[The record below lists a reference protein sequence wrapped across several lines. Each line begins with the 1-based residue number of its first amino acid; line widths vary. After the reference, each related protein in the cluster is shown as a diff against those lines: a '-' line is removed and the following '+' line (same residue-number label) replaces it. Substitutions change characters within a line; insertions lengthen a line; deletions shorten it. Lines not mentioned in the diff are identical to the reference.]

1 MIVREKS
8 INSYLNV
15 NYDLMINVQDRFLK
29 HSNVVAS
36 PITDYMLLVKDE
48 ETAKIFYSFFIIL
61 ILLA

>member
-8 INSYLNV
+8 IKRYLNV

-48 ETAKIFYSFFIIL
+48 ETAKIFYSFFNIL